1 MPKQLSRKFYDPTI
15 TLEVPSE
22 INCQGCITGNV
33 TSDGVCPVEGAD
45 VFFSSSLP
53 NSVSFDPNPA
63 ITDNN
68 GEYSSMVTVA
78 PPLSGTVITI
88 IASTEVDNIPISTTE
103 FTIVSCEIEAETVY
117 VTNSLSNNVTAID
130 GQNNTPITTLPVQTL
145 PQRVLV
151 TPDGEFA
158 YVANAASAS
167 VSVIRVS
174 DNTLVGNPITTGGGS
189 ANLVATPDSRF
200 VYVYNVEAKTV
211 SVITVSDNPS
221 VIKNIDVGEGTG
233 GPIPFKNIAITP
245 NGQFVYVANT
255 PDSTVSVIQTSN
267 NVVIKTIPVP
277 NFPLSIAST
286 PDSKFVYV
294 VSSNGAITVIETSNQ
309 TIFDTI
315 FNPAPNPQNLAITPN
330 GEFLYVIGNSQFVEA
345 FRISDNTR
353 IANIELSRANFS
365 LDIVISPLSDFVY
378 VIANQNFL
386 PFGSFNV
393 IDVAS
398 NTVIK
403 QVQLGVSPRQI
414 AINTDGSRVYVSNAD
429 PDNVEVIQTSN
440 NELIA
445 NIPAGGNGAQGIAVT
460 P

>member
-1 MPKQLSRKFYDPTI
+1 MPKHHSKKCCDPTI

-22 INCQGCITGNV
+22 INCQGCITGKV
-33 TSDGVCPVEGAD
+33 TSDGVCPVEGAE

-63 ITDNN
+63 ITNNN

-78 PPLSGTVITI
+78 PPLLGTVITI
-88 IASTEVDNIPISTTE
+88 IASTEVDNTPISDTE
-103 FTIVSCEIEAETVY
+103 FTIVSCERVADTVY
-117 VTNSLSNNVTAID
+117 VTNEFSNNVTAID
-130 GQNNTPITTLPVQTL
+130 GQNNTPITTLPAQNA
-145 PQRVLV
+145 PFRVAI
-151 TPDGEFA
+151 TPDRRFA
-158 YVANAASAS
+158 YVANLNSAS

-174 DNTLVGNPITTGGGS
+174 DNTIVGGPISTGGGS
-189 ANLVATPDSRF
+189 QNLVISPDSAF
-200 VYVYNVEAKTV
+200 VYVYNIDASTV
-211 SVITVSDNPS
+211 SVIRVSDNM
-221 VIKNIDVGEGTG
+221 VIQCIEVGKGSRGNT
-233 GPIPFKNIAITP
+233 FRNIAITTD
-245 NGQFVYVANT
+245 GQLVYVANT
-255 PDSTVSVIQTSN
+255 QDSTISVIQTSN
-267 NVVIKTIPVP
+267 NVVIKTISVP
-277 NFPLSIAST
+277 NVPLSIAST

-294 VSSNGAITVIETSNQ
+294 VSSNGSITVIETSNQ

-315 FNPAPNPQNLAITPN
+315 STPAPNPQNLSITPS

-353 IANIELSRANFS
+353 IATIELSRANFG
-365 LDIVISPLSDFVY
+365 LDIVISPSSDFVY
-378 VIANQNFL
+378 VISNQVFL
-386 PFGSFNV
+386 AFGSFNV

-403 QVQLGVSPRQI
+403 QVQLGVAPRQM
-414 AINTDGSRVYVSNAD
+414 AINTDGSRVYVANAN

-445 NIPAGGNGAQGIAVT
+445 TIPAEGNGAQGIAVT